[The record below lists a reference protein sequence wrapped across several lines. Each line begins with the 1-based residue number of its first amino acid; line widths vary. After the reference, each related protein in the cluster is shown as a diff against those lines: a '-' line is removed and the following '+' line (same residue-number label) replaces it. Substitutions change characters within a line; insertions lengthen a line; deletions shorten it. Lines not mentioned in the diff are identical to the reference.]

1 MSDHTLKELETT
13 PHVIA
18 AASAPAAAAARDLP
32 PGHVLVVTDEA
43 TGRPLGL
50 LPADQ
55 AAALGQMPGLL
66 RDHVAL
72 LQPPTLVAPDL
83 PVAEVVTAMRYDKFI
98 RWIVLIEAGHV
109 TGVVAPET
117 LFALTRDVELLAK
130 DVHLMAAVYGD
141 PLTDPSGLC
150 YLCTGDPAHYVRPAD
165 IEDRTAAGRSLC
177 PCDGALMDATYLC
190 PTEMP
195 PC

>member
-1 MSDHTLKELETT
+1 MPDLTLRELDAT

-18 AASAPAAAAARDLP
+18 AASAPAAAVVHDLE
-32 PGHVLVVTDEA
+32 PGHVLVVTDDA

-50 LPADQ
+50 LPAGQ
-55 AAALGQMPGLL
+55 AAALAQMPGPL

-72 LQPPTLVAPDL
+72 LQPPTLAMPDL
-83 PVAEVVTAMRYDKFI
+83 PVADVVAAMRYDKFI
-98 RWIVLIEAGHV
+98 RWIVLVEAGRI

-117 LFALTRDVELLAK
+117 LFPLTRDNTSLE
-130 DVHLMAAVYGD
+130 AAIFGD
-141 PLTDPSGLC
+141 PLTEPSGLC
-150 YLCTGDPAHYVRPAD
+150 YLCTGNPAHHIRPANV
-165 IEDRTAAGRSLC
+165 EDRTPAGRALC
-177 PCDGALMDATYLC
+177 PCDGAAMNATYLC

>member
-1 MSDHTLKELETT
+1 MPDLTLSKLETT

-18 AASAPAAAAARDLP
+18 AASLPAAAAARELP
-32 PGHVLVVTDEA
+32 PGHVLVVTDDA

-55 AAALGQMPGLL
+55 AAALATAPGSL
-66 RDHVAL
+66 RDRIAL
-72 LQPPTLVAPDL
+72 LQPPTLATPDL
-83 PVAEVVTAMRYDKFI
+83 PVADVVGAMRYDKLI
-98 RWIVLIEAGHV
+98 RWIVLVEAGRI

-117 LFALTRDVELLAK
+117 LFALTGDADLLAK
-130 DVHLMAAVYGD
+130 DVHLMTAVFGD

-150 YLCTGDPAHYVRPAD
+150 YLCTGDPAHHIRPANV
-165 IEDRTAAGRSLC
+165 EDRTPAGRALC
-177 PCDGALMDATYLC
+177 PCDGAAMDATYLC